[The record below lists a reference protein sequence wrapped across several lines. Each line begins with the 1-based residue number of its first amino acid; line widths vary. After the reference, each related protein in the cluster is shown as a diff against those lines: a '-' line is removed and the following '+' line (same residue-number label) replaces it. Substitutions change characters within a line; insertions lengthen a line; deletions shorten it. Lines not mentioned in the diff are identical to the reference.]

1 MRTIGLTLLAGVLAI
16 AGAGLAGA
24 QTTPRPM
31 VVPQTVP
38 SPGVPGQN
46 MSPPAPRQNLASPPM
61 RTPRPGEGD
70 STSRI
75 QNDYR
80 SRMPAPSAPPR

>member
-1 MRTIGLTLLAGVLAI
+1 MPRWFETAILAAVLLVGGAASGV
-16 AGAGLAGA
+16 A
-24 QTTPRPM
+24 QTRP
-31 VVPQTVP
+31 VIVPQTGP

-46 MSPPAPRQNLASPPM
+46 MAPPAPRQNLAAPPM

-70 STSRI
+70 STTRI

-80 SRMPAPSAPPR
+80 SRMPAPQAPQQ